1 MLDSQDGLSQDLFS
15 MAELTYL
22 KNVVTLQLDV
32 QKCNGCMM
40 CIIVCPHEVFQLKNK
55 KAIITNK
62 DQCMEC
68 GACAKNCPEGAIS
81 VRSGVGCAAGVING
95 LLRGTEPS
103 CDCSETGT
111 SCC

>member
-1 MLDSQDGLSQDLFS
+1 
-15 MAELTYL
+15 MAELVYL
-22 KNVVTLQLDV
+22 KNVVTLQLDLE
-32 QKCNGCMM
+32 KCNGCMM

-55 KAIITNK
+55 KVFITNK

-81 VRSGVGCAAGVING
+81 VRSGVGCAAGIING

-103 CDCSETGT
+103 CDCSGTETD
-111 SCC
+111 CC